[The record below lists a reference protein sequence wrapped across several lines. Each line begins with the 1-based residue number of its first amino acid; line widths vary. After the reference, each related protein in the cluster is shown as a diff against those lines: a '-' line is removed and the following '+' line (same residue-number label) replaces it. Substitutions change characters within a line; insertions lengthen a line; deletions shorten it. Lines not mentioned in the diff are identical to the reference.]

1 MKVNNNTT
9 VSAILHKNPTANK
22 AKELAKSLVTDAIKT
37 TISDEGKALNHKLN
51 REGGLTAAESVLADR
66 DAKKKDIEAKK
77 ERISDLMDK
86 LSSDDLTDKDKSII
100 TEEIEKLKKESTTN
114 EDKLYA
120 LYDSKAVWEKR
131 KDLSSGDASVALG
144 VIDFYQKEIDK
155 TKDIMDKES
164 MDDSKNQLKAVQEWA
179 QKDSEE
185 KSHGSNAAAEEQ
197 SSEAEM
203 NVDILTMKAKD
214 TLFEEG
220 DAINRFNTNIIKS

>member
-1 MKVNNNTT
+1 MKVNHNTM
-9 VSAILHKNPTANK
+9 VSAVLHKNPTTDK
-22 AKELAKSLVTDAIKT
+22 AKELAKSLVTDAVKT

-51 REGGLTAAESVLADR
+51 REGGLTATESILADR
-66 DAKKKDIEAKK
+66 DAKKKDIEVKK

-86 LSSDDLTDKDKSII
+86 LSSDDLTDTDKNII

-164 MDDSKNQLKAVQEWA
+164 MDDSKNQLKVVQERA

-185 KSHGSNAAAEEQ
+185 NKPPVADHGKA
-197 SSEAEM
+197 EAEWLM
-203 NVDILTMKAKD
+203 KTDIITLKNKD
-214 TLFEEG
+214 NLLE
-220 DAINRFNTNIIKS
+220 NIKRDNPKNKD

>member
-1 MKVNNNTT
+1 MKVDNNTI
-9 VSAILHKNPTANK
+9 VSAILHKNPTTNK
-22 AKELAKSLVTDAIKT
+22 AKELAESLVTDAVKT

-51 REGGLTAAESVLADR
+51 REGGLTATESVLADR

-164 MDDSKNQLKAVQEWA
+164 MDDSKNQLKAMQERA
-179 QKDSEE
+179 QKDLDENNPPVE
-185 KSHGSNAAAEEQ
+185 DHDKAGAERLKQ
-197 SSEAEM
+197 T
-203 NVDILTMKAKD
+203 DIITLKNKD
-214 TLFEEG
+214 NLLE
-220 DAINRFNTNIIKS
+220 NIKRDNPKNKD